1 MKILII
7 EDEVL
12 LAASLKE
19 LLESSGFQ
27 ATCVYKGTDG
37 LAQALSGS
45 YDLLILDIMLP
56 DLDGF
61 HIARELR
68 RKNCSFPILMLT
80 AKSDLEDRING
91 LDSGAD
97 YYLPKPFDVRELL
110 SCVNALLRRQ
120 GEPVNELSYGN
131 TILDLASNM
140 LVCGDQTVRLSAK
153 EFEVMHLL
161 MQHQQK
167 NLPKETILAKVW
179 GYDNAGSG
187 ENHVEVY
194 MGFLRKKLQSIGSN
208 LRIEAARRLGYHLE
222 VEQTC

>member
-12 LAASLKE
+12 LADSLKE
-19 LLESSGFQ
+19 LLESNGFQ
-27 ATCVYKGTDG
+27 TICVYDGTSG
-37 LAQALSGS
+37 LDLALSGD
-45 YDLLILDIMLP
+45 YDLLLLDVMLP
-56 DLDGF
+56 DIDGF

-68 RKNCSFPILMLT
+68 RQHYTAPILMLT
-80 AKSDLEDRING
+80 AKSDLEDRIHG

-110 SCVNALLRRQ
+110 SCINALLRRQ

-140 LVCGDQTVRLSAK
+140 LVCGDQNVRLSAK
-153 EFEVMHLL
+153 EYEVMHLL
-161 MQHQQK
+161 MQYQQK
-167 NLPKETILAKVW
+167 NLSKETILSKVW
-179 GYDNAGSG
+179 GYDDAGSG

-222 VEQTC
+222 VEQSC